1 MKIPTCE
8 FEYPFESYATAP
20 DKACVGGTI
29 CGMQKTLNTVISRF
43 FSRPR
48 AGWPLAGLCLGMI
61 LATPVATAQNGEAA
75 GTPELTPSPA
85 KWYLVKGRKVNVRCK
100 PSLTQSY
107 VVGQL
112 DLDAPL
118 LVRSEKEGW
127 ASISTT
133 GPAFKNMHG
142 LLRGDERIRIDGDNA
157 ITLASVPL
165 MAPNVPAENDPDRSW
180 ARLASLNADTTL
192 PIHSTFEDN
201 GETWL
206 LVGLPNTATVYVN
219 TSFLREAT
227 PEETA
232 RFQAFNTTKVVKTT
246 PVETPATPETT
257 EEIVVAST
265 ETEDTP
271 EVIVANNADETT
283 AEAVA
288 VVVAGEAT
296 EEPAAEVVT
305 EETEETVDNRVT
317 IEQAEETWQAF
328 KKEPRPDAELETL
341 QLLYMAIAE
350 NEEESSRARQLAE
363 LRIRQ
368 LEIRKEIQERL
379 RRIEAMDRRN
389 EVEQTRIRDA
399 QVAIEAR
406 AAYDVVGRINASQV
420 YDGKRLP
427 QLYRIQSPTGGRTLG
442 YVRPSEKMDLN
453 SMVGRLVGIVGD
465 KNYDAGY
472 RLMIVTPKRIDILTT
487 TKED

>member
-1 MKIPTCE
+1 
-8 FEYPFESYATAP
+8 
-20 DKACVGGTI
+20 
-29 CGMQKTLNTVISRF
+29 MQKTLNTVISRF
-43 FSRPR
+43 FSAPR
-48 AGWPLAGLCLGMI
+48 VGWPLAGLCLGMI
-61 LATPVATAQNGEAA
+61 LATPMAAAQNSDAET
-75 GTPELTPSPA
+75 TPQLTTSPA
-85 KWYLVKGRKVNVRCK
+85 KWYLVKGRRVNVRCR

-107 VVGQL
+107 VIGQL
-112 DLDAPL
+112 NLDAPL
-118 LVRSEKEGW
+118 LVKSEKEGW

-133 GPAFKNMHG
+133 GPAFKGMHG
-142 LLRGDERIRIDGDNA
+142 LLRGDERVRIDGDKA
-157 ITLASVPL
+157 VTLASVPL
-165 MAPNVPAENDPDRSW
+165 MAPNVRAENDPDRSW
-180 ARLASLNADTTL
+180 ARLASLKTNTTL
-192 PIHSTFEDN
+192 PIHSSFEDN
-201 GETWL
+201 GEKWL
-206 LVGLPNTATVYVN
+206 LVGLPTNSTVYVN

-227 PEETA
+227 PEEAA
-232 RFQAFNTTKVVKTT
+232 RFQAFGTKVAKTT
-246 PVETPATPETT
+246 PAETSPENASEIPVMTETT
-257 EEIVVAST
+257 ENIIVAST
-265 ETEDTP
+265 ETEDAP
-271 EVIVANNADETT
+271 DVIVAENVDETT

-288 VVVAGEAT
+288 VVVAAEAT
-296 EEPAAEVVT
+296 EEATPEVVV
-305 EETEETVDNRVT
+305 EETEEQADNGVT
-317 IEQAEETWQAF
+317 IQQAEEIWQAF

-350 NEEESSRARQLAE
+350 NEEESSRGRQLAE

-453 SMVGRLVGIVGD
+453 SMMGRLVGIVGD

>member
-8 FEYPFESYATAP
+8 FEYPFTTHATAP
-20 DKACVGGTI
+20 GEPCVGGTI
-29 CGMQKTLNTVISRF
+29 CLMQKTLNTVISRF
-43 FSRPR
+43 FSGPR
-48 AGWPLAGLCLGMI
+48 AGLTLTGLCLGMI
-61 LATPVATAQNGEAA
+61 LGSPMAAAQDSAA
-75 GTPELTPSPA
+75 AATPELTTSPA

-118 LVRSEKEGW
+118 LVKSQKEGW
-127 ASISTT
+127 ASIKTT

-142 LLRGDERIRIDGDNA
+142 LLRGDERIRIDGDKA

-180 ARLASLNADTTL
+180 ARLTSLNTDTTL

-201 GETWL
+201 GEKWL
-206 LVGLPNTATVYVN
+206 LVGLPSTATLYVN

-232 RFQAFNTTKVVKTT
+232 RFQAFDTKVATNTPAETT
-246 PVETPATPETT
+246 SETPAAIETT
-257 EEIVVAST
+257 EETVVAST
-265 ETEDTP
+265 ETEETV
-271 EVIVANNADETT
+271 EVIVVENVDETT
-283 AEAVA
+283 AEAV
-288 VVVAGEAT
+288 VVAAEETTPEA
-296 EEPAAEVVT
+296 VT
-305 EETEETVDNRVT
+305 EEAQEEVENTVT
-317 IEQAEETWQAF
+317 IQQVEETWQAF

-427 QLYRIQSPTGGRTLG
+427 QLYRIQSATGGRTLG

-453 SMVGRLVGIVGD
+453 SMIGRLVGIVGD

>member
-1 MKIPTCE
+1 
-8 FEYPFESYATAP
+8 
-20 DKACVGGTI
+20 
-29 CGMQKTLNTVISRF
+29 MQMTLNTVISRF
-43 FSRPR
+43 FFGPR
-48 AGWPLAGLCLGMI
+48 AGWSLAGLCLSMMLGNPMASAQNSEAA
-61 LATPVATAQNGEAA
+61 ATPK
-75 GTPELTPSPA
+75 LTSPTA

-112 DLDAPL
+112 NLDAPL
-118 LVRSEKEGW
+118 LVNSEKEGW
-127 ASISTT
+127 ASIRTT
-133 GPAFKNMHG
+133 GPAFKDMHG
-142 LLRGDERIRIDGDNA
+142 LLRGDERIRIDGDKA
-157 ITLASVPL
+157 TTLASVPL

-180 ARLASLNADTTL
+180 ARLTSLKTNTTL

-201 GETWL
+201 GEKWL

-232 RFQAFNTTKVVKTT
+232 RFQAFNTKVAKTT
-246 PVETPATPETT
+246 PVETKPKTPATAEIT
-257 EEIVVAST
+257 EKIVVASA
-265 ETEDTP
+265 ETEATP
-271 EVIVANNADETT
+271 ELIVAENVDKTK

-288 VVVAGEAT
+288 VVAVETA
-296 EEPAAEVVT
+296 EETTVEVVV
-305 EETEETVDNRVT
+305 EETEDPQENRIT
-317 IEQAEETWQAF
+317 IQQVEETWQAF

-350 NEEESSRARQLAE
+350 NEEETSRARQLAE

-453 SMVGRLVGIVGD
+453 SMMGRLVGIVGD